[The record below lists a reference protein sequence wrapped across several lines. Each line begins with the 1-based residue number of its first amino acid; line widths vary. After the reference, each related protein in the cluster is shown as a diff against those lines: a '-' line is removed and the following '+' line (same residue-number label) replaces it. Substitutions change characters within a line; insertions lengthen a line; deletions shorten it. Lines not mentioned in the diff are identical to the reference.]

1 MTYHGDEAFPALSDE
16 QRARLQACGS
26 AQEVESGAL
35 LSGAGEAAYDL
46 ILVDSGE
53 AEVVRAAT
61 ARAAE
66 AVVARFGTGQFVGE
80 LSLLT
85 GQARL
90 GMRVFVTGAS
100 GWIGSALVPELIGAG
115 HEVTGLARSDAS
127 AAALTGAGA
136 RVHRGDLDDPG
147 GLRGAAGASDG
158 VIHLAFS
165 ADMMRSGDFQ
175 GAVDADRRAVEAL
188 GEALTGSDRPL
199 VIASATVVL
208 APGRVGTEQD
218 APGLD
223 PAAAGGPRARLAT
236 EPGGLARARHRNGV
250 VDVRAEQAEQA
261 ELVQGL
267 HRAGEEVALSF
278 ASLGV
283 RSSVVRLA
291 TTCHGDGDH
300 GFLAALVGIARD
312 TGVSGFTGDGSQRWT
327 AVHRLDAVHLFR
339 LALEKAP
346 AGSRL
351 HAVADEGVPIRAI
364 AEVIGR
370 HLDVPVVSVPAGEAS
385 EHFGFLAGFLAAD
398 NPVSSTLTRELLGWQ
413 PTHPGLIE
421 DLDKGHYFHGR
432 SA

>member
-127 AAALTGAGA
+127 AAALTEVGV

-165 ADMMRSGDFQ
+165 GDMARSGDLQ

-236 EPGGLARARHRNGV
+236 DPGGLARERHRNGV
-250 VDVRAEQAEQA
+250 VDVRAEQA

-312 TGVSGFTGDGSQRWT
+312 KGVAGFTGDGSSRWT
-327 AVHRLDAVHLFR
+327 AVHRLDAAHLFR

-385 EHFGFLAGFLAAD
+385 GHFGFLAGFLAAD
-398 NPVSSTLTRELLGWQ
+398 NPVSSALTRELLGWQ

-421 DLDKGHYFHGR
+421 DLDKGHYFHGP